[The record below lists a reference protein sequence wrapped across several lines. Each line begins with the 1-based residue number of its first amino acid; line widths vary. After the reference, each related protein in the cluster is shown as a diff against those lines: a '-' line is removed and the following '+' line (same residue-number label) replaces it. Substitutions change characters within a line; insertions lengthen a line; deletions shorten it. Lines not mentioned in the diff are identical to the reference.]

1 MYLEL
6 FKVSSE
12 SASWTYDD
20 KTWYTLDG
28 RSSVAERIK
37 MLQSVTRLTEQTRSR
52 ARYYPLKSNQELSI
66 TTPEMAL
73 QAYFDTLFF
82 ANNLTPEQ
90 MAAAG
95 GTPAMGQEPYPTAYS
110 YWSKKWQAQNSY
122 KQFLASWTGTANV
135 ELLKLLPAGE
145 EKGEKRFFV
154 ETKHLEILGE
164 KPRPGIFYYTGF
176 FTVGKTAEGWRI
188 TGGKLEPENLA
199 WKLGGHQPWRA
210 DAEQV
215 ARVSGLGA
223 SIDKPLGTATII
235 ENEDGT
241 VTVIFVDE
249 QGKESHQVTLVEPE
263 DGIWQVLD
271 KK

>member
-1 MYLEL
+1 
-6 FKVSSE
+6 
-12 SASWTYDD
+12 
-20 KTWYTLDG
+20 
-28 RSSVAERIK
+28 
-37 MLQSVTRLTEQTRSR
+37 
-52 ARYYPLKSNQELSI
+52 
-66 TTPEMAL
+66 MAL